1 MSSKRLT
8 PFERFIRQCL
18 REDVG
23 AGDVTSRS
31 VIPSARRIRAEVIT
45 KQSGV
50 VAGTALTRA
59 IFLAMSRG
67 IRCRIECHDGQRVR
81 AGQAILRLDGPAR
94 AILAAE
100 RTALNSLGHFSGIA
114 TLTAEYV
121 RRVKPHPVKILDT
134 RKTIPSWRVQQK
146 QAVKAGG
153 GWNHRMGLDDAI
165 LIKTN
170 HLKVL
175 GQGRYARRE
184 ALIPEA
190 IARAKRRAPGR
201 AIELEVATLAE
212 CRAALDAGVEMILL
226 DNMRV
231 ADIRRA
237 VQWRNQRPSP
247 RPLLEVSGGVTLENV
262 RQLAATGVDRISV
275 GRLTHSAPA
284 LDVSLRVIE

>member
-23 AGDVTSRS
+23 TGDVTSRS
-31 VIPSARRIRAEVIT
+31 VIPSARRIRAEVIA
-45 KQSGV
+45 KEPGV
-50 VAGTALTRA
+50 IAGTALARA

-67 IRCRIECHDGQRVR
+67 IRCRIERHDGQRVR
-81 AGQAILRLDGPAR
+81 AGQVILRLDGPAR

-184 ALIPEA
+184 ALIPKVVEQ
-190 IARAKRRAPGR
+190 ARRHARGR
-201 AIELEVATLAE
+201 PIELEVSNLAE
-212 CRAALDAGVEMILL
+212 CRAALDAGVDIMLL
-226 DNMRV
+226 DNMTV
-231 ADIRRA
+231 ADIKRA
-237 VQWRNQRPSP
+237 VQWRNRSATP

-262 RQLAATGVDRISV
+262 RQLAATGIDRISV